1 MKCVVS
7 LACLFLLSVVP
18 VQAEEPPAFD
28 PDQPF
33 DEAIER
39 HALESLLGL
48 ALQELEDHF
57 EISGNLN
64 PDEGGGHGNRRL
76 QFKFYPDGKSKSDHY
91 VAAEGWF
98 GPSADSGR
106 QELHFRFSVPKVPA
120 TPHYYENVL

>member
-1 MKCVVS
+1 MKYVVS

-18 VQAEEPPAFD
+18 VQAQEPPAFD

-39 HALESLLGL
+39 RALESLFGL

-64 PDEGGGHGNRRL
+64 LDEGGGHGNRRL
-76 QFKFYPDGKSKSDHY
+76 QFKFYPDGKSKSDRY

-98 GPSADSGR
+98 GPSGDPGR
-106 QELHFRFSVPKVPA
+106 QELHFRFSVPQVSA
-120 TPHYYENVL
+120 TPHYDENVL